1 MIREIFREHSFA
13 RMTAFEALRET
24 FELATMPAVFCF
36 FTALAM
42 LYTGEYGDKILTN
55 SVVEFLQLTG
65 IKLTLYTSLI
75 TAGLS
80 LILIRRRL
88 IRAFLNW
95 VTASICKCGFSFTGV
110 IVGVFIGLAIPAGI
124 DSQSLK
130 VVLGFVLVAVWFA
143 VFQTLYYWI
152 AQLVNDEINDPER
165 TILGFTVLNLAPW
178 FGVILIIVSL
188 TGVLTDTW
196 PEVFGA

>member
-1 MIREIFREHSFA
+1 MIKELFGKHSFA
-13 RMTAFEALRET
+13 KMSWLDALRET
-24 FELATMPAVFCF
+24 FELAIMPAVFCF
-36 FTALAM
+36 FISLVM
-42 LYTGEYGDKILTN
+42 LYTGKYGDKILTN

-80 LILIRRRL
+80 LILIRRGG
-88 IRAFLNW
+88 IRALLTW

-124 DSQSLK
+124 DSKSLK
-130 VVLGFVLVAVWFA
+130 VVLGFVLISVWFA
-143 VFQTLYYWI
+143 CFQSLYYGI
-152 AQLVNDEINDPER
+152 SQLVNDEINNPER
-165 TILGFTVLNLAPW
+165 KVFGVKAIDLAPW
-178 FGVILIIVSL
+178 FGGILIILSL
-188 TGVLTDTW
+188 AGVITDTW